1 MGNILVVDDERGIR
15 FTVKA
20 FLEADG
26 HSVETAEAPEAALAV
41 IESKPIDVVLTDI
54 ILPGMSGVD
63 LFRKIR
69 ERSPH
74 TQVVMMTGEPTLETA
89 SESLRLG
96 AIDYLQK
103 PTGKTEILKVVRN
116 ALHVKHL
123 IDEKQRLEEENL
135 ITLSHLEQQVEAR
148 TRALAAS
155 EEALRNR
162 ADELAILNR
171 LAREVNESLLVDD
184 VVRCGLREIAQAS
197 SPDLAILFLR
207 RGDDLVAKGSITGRQ
222 EIAWGAPEPH
232 RVGRCLCG
240 LAVADDKAIYSSD
253 IRSDSRCT
261 MEECRDSGFRS
272 FAALPLRSGSEIIGV
287 LGIASLTPHD
297 FEKRGAFLEALANE
311 LSIGLKKSLLYEQ
324 VRLHATE
331 LKASLSR
338 IEEGEAER
346 LVLERHL
353 QLSQK
358 MEAIGTL
365 ASGIAHDF
373 NNILGAVF
381 GYTELA
387 LLHGSNEAKV
397 RQYLNLVLTA
407 GERAKDLV
415 QQILSFGQQGDDE
428 KKPIQIDHI
437 LKEVLKFLRASL
449 PATIEIRRNI
459 GSDIGNILAD
469 PVQIHQ
475 VLMNLCTNA
484 HHAMSEQGGVLEISL
499 SPENLGPECTAIHPD
514 LESGPYVRLSVKDTG
529 HGMDEETLSR
539 IFDPYFTTKEK
550 GVGTGLGL
558 AVVHRIVQKHGG
570 VITVTS
576 APGKGSAFN
585 LYFPVIQKEAVSE
598 ARAPADLPTGNE
610 RILFVDDDLV
620 LVEIGRQMLESM
632 GYRVETRTSSIDA
645 LSLFKARPH
654 SFDVVITDMT
664 MPNMTGEKLAIELMR
679 VRMDIPIVLCTGY
692 SEKMMEHRAKAIGI
706 RTIVLKP
713 ILMANLATAVRTALE
728 GTARE

>member
-1 MGNILVVDDERGIR
+1 MGNILVVDDERSIR

-20 FLEADG
+20 FLEVDG
-26 HSVETAEAPEAALAV
+26 HTVETAEGPEAALEV

-54 ILPGMSGVD
+54 ILPRMSGVD

-96 AIDYLQK
+96 AVDYLQK
-103 PTGKTEILKVVRN
+103 PTGKTEILKVIRT
-116 ALHVKHL
+116 ALHVKQL
-123 IDEKQRLEEENL
+123 IDDKQRLEAENRL
-135 ITLSHLEQQVEAR
+135 YMSHLEQQVEAR

-162 ADELAILNR
+162 AEELAILNH
-171 LAREVNESLLVDD
+171 LAREVNVSLLVDE
-184 VVRCGLREIAQAS
+184 VVQCGLRGVVQAC

-207 RGDDLVAKGSITGRQ
+207 QGEELVLKGFVPGRQ
-222 EIAWGAPEPH
+222 EIVWGSPEPH

-240 LAVADDKAIYSSD
+240 LAVEDGKAVYALD

-261 MEECRDSGFRS
+261 MEECRESGLRS
-272 FAALPLRSGSEIIGV
+272 FAALPLRSGSEVIGV
-287 LGIASLTPHD
+287 LGIASLAPRD
-297 FEKRGAFLEALANE
+297 FENHGAFLEALANE

-324 VRLHATE
+324 GRQHAKE

-338 IEEGEAER
+338 IEESETER
-346 LVLERHL
+346 LALERHL
-353 QLSQK
+353 RLSQK

-373 NNILGAVF
+373 NNILGAVV

-387 LLHGSNEAKV
+387 LLHASNEAKV

-415 QQILSFGQQGDDE
+415 QQILSFGQQGE
-428 KKPIQIDHI
+428 EERKPIQIEQI

-449 PATIEIRRNI
+449 PATIEIRRSI

-484 HHAMSEQGGVLEISL
+484 HHAMMERGGVLEISL
-499 SPENLGPECTAIHPD
+499 APESLGEDCAAIHPD
-514 LESGPYVRLSVKDTG
+514 LKSGPYVKLSVKDTG
-529 HGMDEETLSR
+529 HGMDGETLAR

-558 AVVHRIVQKHGG
+558 AVVHGIVQKHGG
-570 VITVTS
+570 AITVQS
-576 APGKGSAFN
+576 ALGEGSTFN
-585 LYFPVIQKEAVSE
+585 LYFPVIQKEAISE
-598 ARAPADLPTGNE
+598 ARAPADLPTGKE
-610 RILFVDDDLV
+610 RILFVDDDQV
-620 LVEIGRQMLESM
+620 LVEIGRQMLESL
-632 GYRVETRTSSIDA
+632 GYCVETRSSSVDA
-645 LSLFKARPH
+645 LSLFRSNPH
-654 SFDVVITDMT
+654 AFDLVVTDLT
-664 MPNMTGEKLAIELMR
+664 MPNMTGDKLAVELMR
-679 VRMDIPIVLCTGY
+679 IRKDIPVVLCTGY
-692 SEKMMEHRAKAIGI
+692 SENMMEHRVKAIGVK
-706 RTIVLKP
+706 TIVLKP
-713 ILMANLATAVRTALE
+713 ILMASLATAVRAALE
-728 GTARE
+728 DREHE